1 MKSPMNGNMNGST
14 IHLIG
19 ICGVAMG
26 TLAAMLK
33 ERGYRVTGS
42 DDAVYPPM
50 SDMLAGW
57 RIDVKR
63 GYRAENLD
71 SPDLVVIGNVIS
83 RGNAE
88 VEHILNRGIPYCS
101 MADALSRFFLR
112 EKEVICIAGTHGKST
127 TTALLGHILE
137 TAGCSPSFLVG
148 GVSRNYGSNY
158 VLGTGKHFVI
168 EGDEYDSAFFEKFP
182 KFILYRPRHIV
193 LTSLEFDH
201 ADIYRDLDEIALW
214 FRRLINIV
222 PSEGTVLYS
231 GEYPILEE
239 MASRSFSRTFSFGE
253 GGDFAYAATASD
265 DEHTGIELRSDSHG
279 SLPLRT
285 RLFGRFNFCN
295 VVAAASLALLLGI
308 DVSAIQQAVETFEGV
323 KRRMELIHTDD
334 SLRIYEDYAHHPTSI
349 RLVLEEVRE
358 RFPDSV
364 LWALY
369 EPRSATSRR
378 RVFQDALPRAFAPAD
393 RIIIKTPYRL
403 DTIPDSE
410 QIDIDAVIDALR
422 RMRKDAELHRHV
434 DDMVESVFRRM
445 DSSRKN
451 VLVVMSNGGFD
462 GIYGKLVERA
472 RRR

>member
-1 MKSPMNGNMNGST
+1 MYQEVKR

-19 ICGVAMG
+19 VCGVAMG
-26 TLAAMLK
+26 TLAAMLS
-33 ERGYRVTGS
+33 ERGYEVSGS
-42 DDAVYPPM
+42 DDNVYPPM

-57 RIDVKR
+57 GIDVKR
-63 GYRAENLD
+63 GYRTENLD
-71 SPDLVVIGNVIS
+71 NPDLVIIGNVIS

-88 VEHILNRGIPYCS
+88 VEHLLNNGIPYCS
-101 MADALSRFFLR
+101 MADALARFFLR
-112 EKEVICIAGTHGKST
+112 DREVICVAGTHGKST

-148 GVSRNYGSNY
+148 GVSRNYDSNY
-158 VLGTGKHFVI
+158 MLGTGRYFVI

-182 KFILYRPRHIV
+182 KFILYRPRHII

-214 FRRLINIV
+214 FRRLMNIV

-231 GEYPILEE
+231 GEYPILKE
-239 MASRSFSRTFSFGE
+239 MTSHSFSRTFSFGE
-253 GGDFAYAATASD
+253 HGDFSYTVSVSE
-265 DEHTGIELRSDSHG
+265 DEYTGIELRSDG
-279 SLPLRT
+279 TRALPLRT
-285 RLFGRFNFCN
+285 RLFGRFNYCN
-295 VVAAASLALLLGI
+295 VAAAASLAVLLGI
-308 DVSAIQQAVETFEGV
+308 DGSAIQRAVETFEGV
-323 KRRMELIHTDD
+323 KRRMELIFADD

-349 RLVLEEVRE
+349 GLVLEEVRK
-358 RFPDSV
+358 RFPDST

-378 RVFQDALPRAFAPAD
+378 RVFQDALPQAFAPAD

-403 DTIPDSE
+403 DTVPDSE
-410 QIDIDAVIDALR
+410 QIDIDAVIAALR
-422 RMRKDAELHRHV
+422 DMQKDAELHRHV

-445 DSSRKN
+445 DSSREN

-472 RRR
+472 ERRK